1 MGRTREKK
9 QQARERALT
18 TFYPDY
24 LFKNHATLYPSEG
37 EEKVTLAKNIKALRS
52 PAPGCP
58 GGVWS
63 GSPSRQKTGSVPLDA
78 PSIFGSFQS
87 TDAFLILPAPLP
99 CQCVSVG
106 IIGTDLFWSH
116 HRTSTPVTL
125 PSSLS
130 FAFPIQFGFYHI
142 DHRYDHRFDLP
153 PYFLGKLLRYSES
166 TRLKSVKIHRGILF
180 RLEEVSSLPKV
191 GIMPLE

>member
-1 MGRTREKK
+1 MRILVKSLFIQLVCVQRVAPPVPGEQCAEPRLRKTSRCLE
-9 QQARERALT
+9 ARHQDALAA
-18 TFYPDY
+18 FG
-24 LFKNHATLYPSEG
+24 L
-37 EEKVTLAKNIKALRS
+37 
-52 PAPGCP
+52 
-58 GGVWS
+58 
-63 GSPSRQKTGSVPLDA
+63 GSPSSHKTGSVSLDA

-87 TDAFLILPAPLP
+87 TDAFWILQAPLP

-106 IIGTDLFWSH
+106 IIGTDLFWSLY
-116 HRTSTPVTL
+116 RTLTQVTL

-142 DHRYDHRFDLP
+142 DYRHDHRFGLP
-153 PYFLGKLLRYSES
+153 PYFFDQLLRCSEP
-166 TRLKSVKIHRGILF
+166 TRLKSVKFQRGTLS